1 MSLSALSAYQC
12 RASRGGEVE
21 AADWRR
27 RRGIVGVIRG
37 VLAPKKRVLRS
48 SAGDVNKS
56 SSGERLRE
64 KRRCVSWGKQTEI
77 DLFKKKIH
85 EKNRGKR
92 SFMSATDLNF
102 AVFMAVF
109 ANRPTVV
116 FAIIT
121 PTNIHPFQRFCT
133 ATVFFSSS
141 RQSVEKKRKRRDA
154 KICRSMQNHVLW
166 LINRVCLFTFLTS
179 QKFRLACVCVRVCV
193 SLSMRVYI
201 EKEHFVTTPESVSSE
216 PKCMESA
223 VSCCHIAAP

>member
-1 MSLSALSAYQC
+1 MPNCGAFTTPQQTVSQTVNVIISTVCIPVPSQQ
-12 RASRGGEVE
+12 
-21 AADWRR
+21 R
-27 RRGIVGVIRG
+27 RRGRG
-37 VLAPKKRVLRS
+37 CRLEEEGDSWRYTRCPCTKKKRVLRS

-64 KRRCVSWGKQTEI
+64 KRRFVSWGKQTEI
-77 DLFKKKIH
+77 DLFKKKH

-133 ATVFFSSS
+133 ATAFFLLLVS
-141 RQSVEKKRKRRDA
+141 RWKKRENVG
-154 KICRSMQNHVLW
+154 ML
-166 LINRVCLFTFLTS
+166 
-179 QKFRLACVCVRVCV
+179 KFAEACKT
-193 SLSMRVYI
+193 M
-201 EKEHFVTTPESVSSE
+201 
-216 PKCMESA
+216 
-223 VSCCHIAAP
+223 SCG

>member
-27 RRGIVGVIRG
+27 RRRGIVGVIRG
-37 VLAPKKRVLRS
+37 VLAPKKKRVLRS

-64 KRRCVSWGKQTEI
+64 KRRFVSWGKQTEI
-77 DLFKKKIH
+77 DLFKKKH

-133 ATVFFSSS
+133 ATAFFLLLVS
-141 RQSVEKKRKRRDA
+141 RWKKRENVG
-154 KICRSMQNHVLW
+154 ML
-166 LINRVCLFTFLTS
+166 
-179 QKFRLACVCVRVCV
+179 KFAEACKT
-193 SLSMRVYI
+193 M
-201 EKEHFVTTPESVSSE
+201 
-216 PKCMESA
+216 
-223 VSCCHIAAP
+223 SCG